1 MKIGY
6 RLAGFIVVL
15 FCLFLLNSMPPAQAT
30 TDHFTDSFVIIIGK
44 CNTVT
49 SPALWLFGFKF
60 LFNRHIYIQA
70 SGEQDE
76 KLTALILPSKIGFYF
91 GQENMIIQMDGAK
104 GLFFRGE
111 KSWLFQ
117 NTPQR
122 IFAVCKA
129 SDIWVTY
136 V

>member
-1 MKIGY
+1 MKTGY
-6 RLAGFIVVL
+6 TLAGLIVVL
-15 FCLFLLNSMPPAQAT
+15 SCFFLLNFIPLARAN
-30 TDHFTDSFVIIIGK
+30 TDHFTDSVIIIMGK

-60 LFNRHIYIQA
+60 LLNRHVYIQA
-70 SGEQDE
+70 NGGEDE
-76 KLTALILPSKIGFYF
+76 KMNAFILPSKIGFYF
-91 GQENMIIQMDGAK
+91 GQENMIIQLDGAN

-111 KSWLFQ
+111 KSWFFQ